1 MSKNIVKDCPNYSNF
16 IKIWYGVYGT
26 VYRATDKKNG
36 YVAIKEI
43 IKTKFENPKEIIQRE
58 LNLMKKLKN
67 ENIFEFIELIE
78 SNTYYYI
85 VMKYCE
91 YNLESFLTKKRN
103 TPLSIDEIK
112 KVLIELNNT
121 FKILC

>member
-1 MSKNIVKDCPNYSNF
+1 MLNKELNKQNFDNKND
-16 IKIWYGVYGT
+16 
-26 VYRATDKKNG
+26 
-36 YVAIKEI
+36 
-43 IKTKFENPKEIIQRE
+43 IIQRE
-58 LNLMKKLKN
+58 VKIMKKLKN
-67 ENIFEFIELIE
+67 ENSVEFIELIE

-112 KVLIELNNT
+112 KVLNDLNNT
-121 FKILC
+121 FKIMLK